1 VFTDILRTPEMMKK
15 YAEVGADV
23 VANTPEE
30 LAQWMKEDTE
40 RWRSVI
46 KTGNV
51 TID

>member
-1 VFTDILRTPEMMKK
+1 MMKK